1 MEQNVHGLDQLAEE
15 KSQGVD
21 VVEQDV
27 NGLLPDKSG
36 MKLQANSHLGSHIIF
51 KSAATKLDDF

>member
-36 MKLQANSHLGSHIIF
+36 MKLQANSRLGSHIIF
-51 KSAATKLDDF
+51 NSAATKLDDF